1 MTTQDY
7 LDAIIPILRQRP
19 DGMHIQDIIASL
31 IGSGL
36 VSPDDE
42 KEHHRIQSIVSQ
54 KSKKKDSPFAHVINK
69 KTKKPAKGMYKIRPV
84 ASSANKSKQR
94 AIEPIQTPDVST
106 SYTGAGGE
114 FLIMSELLFQGYNVN
129 KMTVDDGEDI
139 IARALEADPEVLVLY
154 DVACRHYHNRGK
166 AEEVVALGMKSFK
179 CEGADTYRADILYY
193 MKQAL
198 SDYGTI
204 NWDAGQ
210 LISSTA
216 LGAGIN
222 LDTFIPSR
230 YIPFVDAEQ
239 CPTSPEATP
248 QEPYPCGTTPT
259 NF

>member
-139 IARALEADPEVLVLY
+139 IATKNGKFYYFQIKTSYLDSNGCASFTIKRSRYELY
-154 DVACRHYHNRGK
+154 KESREMYYTFVVRGSQK
-166 AEEVVALGMKSFK
+166 FNNKIIPTHRYITLNNSIMEHFVKSGLISITPNSIIVKIKFIST
-179 CEGADTYRADILYY
+179 EPILYNNGKEEKIELY
-193 MKQAL
+193 Q
-198 SDYGTI
+198 DT
-204 NWDAGQ
+204 
-210 LISSTA
+210 LI
-216 LGAGIN
+216 
-222 LDTFIPSR
+222 
-230 YIPFVDAEQ
+230 
-239 CPTSPEATP
+239 
-248 QEPYPCGTTPT
+248 
-259 NF
+259 